1 MLSSNPNGRMVAGL
15 RKVLVSTNP
24 NRLKLSPETVMDL
37 MRSAGPGEVDIVELG
52 KENKSKHIAF
62 NGVPIILS
70 LKLSHRQ
77 RRMMMGEPI
86 SVSRK
91 MDEC

>member
-1 MLSSNPNGRMVAGL
+1 MLNSRSDGRMVSGL
-15 RKVLVSTNP
+15 RKVLTTTNP
-24 NRLKLSPETVMDL
+24 NRLKLSPETVMGL
-37 MRSAGPGEVDIVELG
+37 MRGAGPGEVDVVELG
-52 KENKSKHIAF
+52 KERNKHISF

-77 RRMMMGEPI
+77 RRMMMGEPV

-91 MDEC
+91 MAEC